1 MLRTRRSGKRVA
13 AATLAMVTGTGTNM
27 ARAIATSLTATA
39 VMAIELS
46 SRMRQ
51 QARALAIWLVLSLLV
66 VQCAGL
72 IHRVLHAGLEGP
84 GPQSTVFKAPAAAA
98 PGHWPGGAARP
109 ATRSDPATA
118 DAGLLHAG
126 HSCVLFDAAATAD
139 AHCDLLTALELSQE
153 RPILPL
159 ALDWRWPHLPPARP
173 FLTRAPPAGAGL
185 TA

>member
-1 MLRTRRSGKRVA
+1 
-13 AATLAMVTGTGTNM
+13 M
-27 ARAIATSLTATA
+27 ARATATSLTATA
-39 VMAIELS
+39 VMPTELS

-51 QARALAIWLVLSLLV
+51 RARTLAIWLVLSLLV

-72 IHRVLHAGLEGP
+72 IHRVRHAGLEGA
-84 GPQSTVFKAPAAAA
+84 GQLATVFKAPAPAAL
-98 PGHWPGGAARP
+98 GHRLGGAARP
-109 ATRSDPATA
+109 ATRSDLATP
-118 DAGLLHAG
+118 DAGLQHAG

-153 RPILPL
+153 RPIVPL

>member
-1 MLRTRRSGKRVA
+1 MPT
-13 AATLAMVTGTGTNM
+13 
-27 ARAIATSLTATA
+27 
-39 VMAIELS
+39 ELS
-46 SRMRQ
+46 SPIRRQ
-51 QARALAIWLVLSLLV
+51 ASALAIWLVLSLLV

-72 IHRVLHAGLEGP
+72 IHRVRHAGLEGA
-84 GPQSTVFKAPAAAA
+84 GQLSTVSKAPAAAA
-98 PGHWPGGAARP
+98 AGHRLGAAARP
-109 ATRSDPATA
+109 ATNSHLATPDA
-118 DAGLLHAG
+118 DLLHSG

-153 RPILPL
+153 RPVLPL